1 MGLSKTPEFRVERP
15 PAGTDPNNAAD
26 LDALVRTALRDR
38 PDARALR
45 ARVLAS
51 EHQVSISRSGYYP
64 TLGLSAGVNWQG
76 YHLKSGKAGLPYN
89 WFAGVNA
96 TWNALSPIPASAASR
111 EAEANHRVLVANL
124 ENLELST
131 GAEVKS
137 AALAVQEAKQRLEP
151 VAALVTSAEETLRLA
166 EGRYEAG
173 TGSIIEVTDAQA
185 VYTQSRLSGIQAEYD
200 VETARA
206 RLQRALGS
214 FSGAERK

>member
-1 MGLSKTPEFRVERP
+1 
-15 PAGTDPNNAAD
+15 
-26 LDALVRTALRDR
+26 
-38 PDARALR
+38 
-45 ARVLAS
+45 
-51 EHQVSISRSGYYP
+51 
-64 TLGLSAGVNWQG
+64 
-76 YHLKSGKAGLPYN
+76 
-89 WFAGVNA
+89 
-96 TWNALSPIPASAASR
+96 
-111 EAEANHRVLVANL
+111 
-124 ENLELST
+124 
-131 GAEVKS
+131 
-137 AALAVQEAKQRLEP
+137 